1 MDFTGERYIPG
12 VGGSIALEHEHRYR
26 FCLDIIEGCNVLDL
40 ACGEGFGSA
49 MLANR
54 AAKVWGVDIDHA
66 AVTYASQRYI
76 QNNLEYR
83 LGSCANIPLPDGS
96 VDAAVSFETIEHH
109 DEHEKMMLEIR
120 RVLRPGGVLIIS
132 SPDRKIY
139 SDERRFKNE
148 FHVKELYSEELIA
161 LLNGHFKH
169 VEMSGQRIVYGSL
182 IVPVAGEHE
191 AESYGINA
199 TEPSKGLHAPLYQL
213 AIASD
218 NPGWA
223 KHSRSSLL
231 EETVYRSEAIIERG
245 HLAAKEKAALQAH
258 IRKFEKDKTELKVKI
273 RALEKEKAKQ
283 SKVIFYSTGLRRFYF
298 HGSGRP
304 RGWLRALLLS
314 NKKQGT
320 PRELMRRILFKKS
333 GKVRPVFA
341 DWYSQFE
348 GEPVNMKRLEYGE
361 FLRQQLAD
369 GLLQMAETLHVVT
382 TQHTEVIGEA
392 IEVALAGTR
401 LKITRGTKVPKIF
414 DHDLYI
420 VVAPQMFKTLPPMEK
435 TIIFQVE
442 QVRASKWVD
451 SPYLEQLHACL
462 AVLDY
467 SRDNIAA
474 LIERDLSFKQIYHVP
489 VLPFPR
495 AQAESRNRDI
505 DVLFYGSTASD
516 RRHKYL
522 DALSKRVK
530 VHIVKDKFGSE
541 LRDMLD
547 RAKIVVNIHF
557 YNDALL
563 ETTRLSEALS
573 HGAYVVSECAV
584 DQNEHTHFGKAVS
597 FVPRDNVDAFVQS
610 VEAALAAWAGPSE
623 IVSDNWLVG
632 MRYHLLRALH
642 GVGVLSFED
651 VLAACDD
658 VDLPSNRLVLA
669 LPEHTAR
676 YDFALE
682 NLITGAVI
690 FPGLR
695 NIDGW
700 KGCANS
706 YKLMASLA
714 RRQGLKALTIYEEDA
729 AFDFG
734 TVARIEKIESYLS
747 QTQDW
752 DVFSGLLSDLHP
764 NARVT
769 GIEHVGNEEYIHLDS
784 VIGMVFGIY
793 NHTAIALISDFE
805 FEGDDT
811 AKHTIDRYLE
821 TQQLRC
827 ITVIPPIARHDE
839 VLVSSLW
846 ATDKSIVSD
855 TIYKSIARLK
865 SKKDEYKA
873 KISDRSVGL

>member
-26 FCLDIIEGCNVLDL
+26 FCLDIIAGCNVLDL

-66 AVTYASQRYI
+66 AVTHASQRYS
-76 QNNLEYR
+76 QDNLEYCI
-83 LGSCANIPLPDGS
+83 GSCVNIPLPDGS
-96 VDAAVSFETIEHH
+96 VDAVVSFETIEHH
-109 DEHEKMMLEIR
+109 DEHEKMMIEIR

-132 SPDRKIY
+132 SPDRKVY
-139 SDERRFKNE
+139 SDERKFKNE
-148 FHVKELYSEELIA
+148 FHVKELYAEEFTA
-161 LLNGHFKH
+161 LLNDHFKY
-169 VEMSGQRIVYGSL
+169 VKIGGQRIVYGSL
-182 IVPVAGEHE
+182 IIPMDGAHE

-199 TEPSKGLHAPLYQL
+199 TEPSIGLHAPLYQL

-218 NPGWA
+218 CPDWA
-223 KHSRSSLL
+223 KYSRISLL
-231 EETVYRSEAIIERG
+231 EETVYHSEAIIERG
-245 HLAAKEKAALQAH
+245 HLAAKEKAALQAR
-258 IRKFEKDKTELKVKI
+258 ILKFEREI
-273 RALEKEKAKQ
+273 ANQ
-283 SKVIFYSTGLRRFYF
+283 SKTIFYSTGSRRFFF
-298 HGSGRP
+298 HSSGRP
-304 RGWLRALLLS
+304 RGWLRSLLLS
-314 NKKQGT
+314 DKKQGT
-320 PRELMRRILFKKS
+320 PRELTRRILFKKN
-333 GKVRPVFA
+333 GKVRPIFA
-341 DWYSQFE
+341 DWYSRFRD
-348 GEPVNMKRLEYGE
+348 EPVNMNRLEYGE

-369 GLLQMAETLHVVT
+369 GMLQMAKTLHVVT
-382 TQHTEVIGEA
+382 TLHTEVVGEA

-401 LKITRGTKVPKIF
+401 LKVTRGTKIPKTF

-420 VVAPQMFKTLPPMEK
+420 IVAPQMFNALPPMEK
-435 TIIFQVE
+435 TIIFQLE
-442 QVRASKWVD
+442 QVRASNWVD
-451 SPYLEQLHACL
+451 APYLEQLHTCL

-474 LIERDLSFKQIYHVP
+474 LIEHGLSFKQLYHVP
-489 VLPFPR
+489 VLPFSGGQTDNR
-495 AQAESRNRDI
+495 HRDI

-522 DALSKRVK
+522 DALSKRVNL
-530 VHIVKDKFGSE
+530 HIVNDKFGSE

-557 YNDALL
+557 YDNALL

-573 HGAYVVSECAV
+573 HGAHVVSECAV
-584 DQNEHTHFGKAVS
+584 DQNEHSYFEKAVS
-597 FVPRDNVDAFVQS
+597 FVPTDDIDAFVQS
-610 VEAALAAWAGPSE
+610 VERKLAAWTGPAE
-623 IVSDNWLVG
+623 IVPGDWLAG
-632 MRYHLLRALH
+632 MRYRLVRALH
-642 GVGVLSFED
+642 SVGVLSFDD
-651 VLAACDD
+651 VLSACDD
-658 VDLPSNRLVLA
+658 VDLPSNRLVLS

-682 NLITGAVI
+682 NFIPGTVI

-714 RRQGLKALTIYEEDA
+714 RRQNLKALTIYEEDA

-734 TVARIEKIESYLS
+734 VVARLEEIEGYLA

-764 NARVT
+764 DTRVT
-769 GIEHVGNEEYIHLDS
+769 GIEHTGNEEYIHLDS

-793 NHTAIALISDFE
+793 NHTAIALISNFE

-821 TQQLRC
+821 AQQLRC
-827 ITVIPPIARHDE
+827 VTVMPPIARHDE
-839 VLVSSLW
+839 MLASSLW
-846 ATDKSIVSD
+846 SADNSLISATISKSL
-855 TIYKSIARLK
+855 ARLNA
-865 SKKDEYKA
+865 KKDEYNA
-873 KISDRSVGL
+873 GNSTGSGVASPH